1 MGKVQVAGQRNIQ
14 LGGDNLDHN
23 LVLAIATNFNK
34 TSNLDEDINN
44 DLNAMSIIK
53 NECEKVKIDLT
64 SNEKSEV
71 KIDHLFGG
79 LSYTTTINRT
89 YFNNLNRQFF
99 DNCIDFMHNIIVT
112 GGIQIQHV
120 D

>member
-34 TSNLDEDINN
+34 SSNLVDEDINS

-53 NECEKVKIDLT
+53 NECEKVKIELT

-71 KIDHLFGG
+71 KIEQLFCG
-79 LSYTTTINRT
+79 LSYTTTISRT
-89 YFNNLNRQFF
+89 
-99 DNCIDFMHNIIVT
+99 
-112 GGIQIQHV
+112 
-120 D
+120 